1 MRSLA
6 FSLLVLL
13 PGVAATQGPQLLD
26 PLEVSITRE
35 ASRAVLDLPFAIS
48 IIKPDSMRP
57 GQRRLSLDETLFG
70 VPGVTVANRQNPT
83 QDPRISIRGFGA
95 RSAFGVRGIRILRD
109 GIPLTL
115 PDGQTPVDY
124 LDLESVGTVEVIR
137 GSAAALYGNA
147 AGGVI
152 DIRTAR
158 APDQPFAGRMRFLA
172 GSHGLARAHA
182 MAGGSSETAALGWQA
197 HATHTRSDGYRDHSA
212 LRSTSAHA
220 HALTRIGEANHLN
233 VHLMLFDM
241 PRAEN
246 PGALT
251 LAEMQDDRTMAQ
263 ALTVERRAGK
273 VVRQGQLGVSLERS
287 SGEGDREFT
296 VALYGGRRTLDNP
309 LPFAIID
316 IDRSTFGASLR
327 TSTRLRVMSVRHRV
341 TAGIDAQWQND
352 DRQNFEN
359 CNRSET
365 PPPGAP
371 PCFGQASG
379 RGPLRLDQRER
390 VSSVGP
396 FLRTEIELTARL
408 LGTLGVRADR
418 VSFDVRDRLI
428 TDTDPDDSGS
438 RILAAVSPI
447 AGLVLRLGDHVALY
461 GNVSSAFETP
471 TATELANQPDGS
483 AGLNRDLDPQR
494 AVTWEIGLKGVA
506 LTRVRY
512 DVAVYTAAVRDE
524 LIPFEI
530 PGGGGRRYFRNAGR
544 TQRRGAEGGI
554 GVSAGEFTTH
564 VSYAWSHFR
573 FLDFTVGEQTF
584 AGSRIP
590 GIPRQQLQGS
600 VTWNSRALYA
610 TVEGMTASS
619 VFGDDANSVRVPG
632 FEILNLRVGAQGRG
646 GAWLAPVAGI
656 QNLFDRRYVSS
667 VVVNAA
673 GGRFYE
679 PAPRRTLYVGLAAGN

>member
-1 MRSLA
+1 MRQLA
-6 FSLLVLL
+6 FALVL
-13 PGVAATQGPQLLD
+13 PAVAAAQEPQVLD
-26 PLEVSITRE
+26 PIEVSITRE
-35 ASRAVLDLPFAIS
+35 TARAVLDLPFAIS
-48 IIKPDSMRP
+48 IIAPDSIRP
-57 GQRRLSLDETLFG
+57 GQRRLSLDETLLG
-70 VPGVTVANRQNPT
+70 IPGVTVANRHNPT

-152 DIRTAR
+152 DIRTAP
-158 APDQPFAGRMRFLA
+158 APEQKFAGRTRVLG
-172 GSHGLARAHA
+172 GSHGLLRAHA
-182 MAGGSSETAALGWQA
+182 TAGGSSGELGFQA
-197 HATHTRSDGYRDHSA
+197 HATHTRSDGYRDYSA
-212 LRSTSAHA
+212 VRSTSAHA
-220 HALTRIGEANHLN
+220 HARTRVGDANDLS
-233 VHLMLFDM
+233 VQLMLFNM

-251 LAEMQDDRTMAQ
+251 LSEMKADRTMAQ
-263 ALTVERRAGK
+263 SLTVERRAGK
-273 VVRQGQLGVSLERS
+273 VVRQGQIGMSLGRPL
-287 SGEGDREFT
+287 GDRDG
-296 VALYGGRRTLDNP
+296 VINAAVYGGLRTLDNP

-316 IDRSTFGASLR
+316 IDRATYGASVR
-327 TSTRLRVMSVRHRV
+327 ASTRVELLGVRQRI
-341 TAGIDAQWQND
+341 TAGIDAQWQDD
-352 DRQNFEN
+352 DRRNFEN
-359 CNRSET
+359 CNRPEA
-365 PPPGAP
+365 PPAAP
-371 PCFGQASG
+371 PCLGQTSG

-390 VSSVGP
+390 VSSAGP
-396 FLRTEIELTARL
+396 FLRTEIELSPRILASV
-408 LGTLGVRADR
+408 GARADR
-418 VSFDVRDRLI
+418 VRFDVSDRLI

-438 RILAAVSPI
+438 RTLGSLSPI
-447 AGLVLRLGDHVALY
+447 VGLVVRLGDRAALY
-461 GNVSSAFETP
+461 GTASSAFETP

-494 AVTWEIGLKGVA
+494 AVTWELGLKGSAVD
-506 LTRVRY
+506 RIRY
-512 DVAVYTAAVRDE
+512 DVAVYTATVRDE
-524 LIPFEI
+524 LIPFET

-544 TQRRGAEGGI
+544 TQRRGAEAGI
-554 GVSAGEFTTH
+554 GAYAGAWTAS

-573 FLDFTVGEQTF
+573 FVDFTVGDQSF

-600 VTWNSRALYA
+600 VTWIGGTMYA
-610 TVEGMTASS
+610 TAEGVIASS

-632 FEILNLRVGAQGRG
+632 YEILDLRVGARDLLGPRI
-646 GAWLAPVAGI
+646 APVVGL
-656 QNLFDRRYVSS
+656 QNVFDRRYVSS

-679 PAPRRTLYVGLAAGN
+679 PAPRRTVYVGLTIGN